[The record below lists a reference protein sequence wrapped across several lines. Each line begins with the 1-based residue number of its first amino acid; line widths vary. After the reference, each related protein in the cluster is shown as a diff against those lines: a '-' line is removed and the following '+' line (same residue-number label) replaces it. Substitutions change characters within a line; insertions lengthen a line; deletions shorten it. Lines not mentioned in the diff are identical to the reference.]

1 MKSTLKITVSH
12 SAGLH
17 ARPASLFVQTANK
30 FSSDIQVQNLTDN
43 SNLANAKSIL
53 GVLTLGVCQNHEI
66 EIVAEG
72 DDADE
77 ALEALQLLI
86 DDNFGEE

>member
-1 MKSTLKITVSH
+1 MKSKLNITVNH
-12 SAGLH
+12 PAGLH

-53 GVLTLGVCQNHEI
+53 SVLTLGVCQDHEI
-66 EIVAEG
+66 EIIADG
-72 DDADE
+72 DDAEDALI
-77 ALEALQLLI
+77 ALEALI
-86 DDNFGEE
+86 EDNFGEE